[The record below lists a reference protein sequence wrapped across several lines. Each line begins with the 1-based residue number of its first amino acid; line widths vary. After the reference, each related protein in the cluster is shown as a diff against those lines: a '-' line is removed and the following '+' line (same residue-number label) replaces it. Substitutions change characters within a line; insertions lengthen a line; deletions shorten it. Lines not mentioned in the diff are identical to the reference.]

1 MKARGRE
8 STVRVQTWLNTSQ
21 PNRHSVGQLPVA
33 MANTWGSFQRRKLE
47 GLFCWALFCFW
58 LTVSESVVSW
68 SHILLA
74 CSCTVPPDKNKN
86 LLCSWKLGSQKYD
99 RGRSHFPIPLWG
111 HTSSNVFSSCRPQLP
126 MVPATPKDI
135 SLGTKPS
142 GEIQDLSYS
151 NHRSEAKEHLN
162 MESSSTTH

>member
-33 MANTWGSFQRRKLE
+33 MANTWGSFQRGKLE

-58 LTVSESVVSW
+58 LTVSESVVTW

-99 RGRSHFPIPLWG
+99 RGRSHFPIPLGDTPLVMYFPLVGPSSQWFQQLLRTSAWG
-111 HTSSNVFSSCRPQLP
+111 P
-126 MVPATPKDI
+126 
-135 SLGTKPS
+135 SLQG
-142 GEIQDLSYS
+142 
-151 NHRSEAKEHLN
+151 RSKI
-162 MESSSTTH
+162 